1 MEAGTKDDVLTD
13 DNTGVPADD
22 NVNRLAGSDSNT
34 IECDGTRS
42 GNDPVDSTDANVE
55 EQKLL
60 PTTGDKDTVVP
71 AARRPEYSVCLETK
85 GTLRAVYGA
94 KQFIQINPF
103 KLE

>member
-1 MEAGTKDDVLTD
+1 MEAGTKVDVLTV

-22 NVNRLAGSDSNT
+22 NANRLARDSSNA

-42 GNDPVDSTDANVE
+42 GDNDVDSTDAKVE

-85 GTLRAVYGA
+85 GTLRAVHGA
-94 KQFIQINPF
+94 KQFNQINPF